1 MKLFNESFA
10 NISNFQDIKR
20 EATFMLLRF
29 FTAKDLIDA
38 NYLLLNSTIIFVF
51 LGPNQS
57 VIF

>member
-1 MKLFNESFA
+1 MKLFNESFP

>member
-1 MKLFNESFA
+1 MKLFNESFP

-20 EATFMLLRF
+20 EATFMLLRV